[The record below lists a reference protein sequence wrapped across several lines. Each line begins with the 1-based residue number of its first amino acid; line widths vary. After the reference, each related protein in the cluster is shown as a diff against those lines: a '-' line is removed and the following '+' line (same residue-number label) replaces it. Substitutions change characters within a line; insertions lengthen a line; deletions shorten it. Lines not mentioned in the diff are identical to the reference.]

1 MVAQRRGGVAALAL
15 PLALVASVVVH
26 GAAGDATTAQ
36 CAAAAA
42 ASSSTAGACRGPDD
56 ETESAAGVG
65 ACDAAGAAEGG
76 GSGSCPSGGGG
87 GGDDQGG
94 DRSGGEG
101 VDGNP
106 PEGAAFTT
114 ATEFLRDRYII
125 RFNDYRMVG
134 GRGGSLSPRLY
145 AACACVQ
152 AARGH
157 TERVTRRLSMCFL
170 VLNKKRAV

>member
-1 MVAQRRGGVAALAL
+1 VAQRRGGVAALAL
-15 PLALVASVVVH
+15 ALALVASVVVH

-76 GSGSCPSGGGG
+76 GSGSCPSGGG